1 MIRLHHVPF
10 SRSFRVLWLLQ
21 EMGMPPEIVMHDI
34 RAGDMQD
41 QAYRDLSPAG
51 RAPALEIDG
60 RTVFESG
67 AICQYLTETRP
78 EAGLAPMPGQTDRI
92 PYLEAL
98 HFAETM
104 ASVIEQ
110 LNLNHIFL
118 RDPAQA
124 SPVVIKVNTARLRGT
139 LRGMEQMLRPEGY
152 LLPSGFSAAD
162 CMMGFNLFAAPYY
175 VPLEPFPKL
184 RAYRDRLA
192 ARPAYQAARAL
203 DGPQTFYTKP
213 FYPVPEA

>member
-10 SRSFRVLWLLQ
+10 SRSFRILWLLE
-21 EMGMPPEIVMHDI
+21 EMGLTPEIVHHDI
-34 RAGDMQD
+34 RKGDMQE
-41 QAYRDLSPAG
+41 AGYRALSPAG

-60 RTVFESG
+60 ITVFESG

-78 EAGLAPMPGQTDRI
+78 DAGLAPPPGHADRVA
-92 PYLEAL
+92 YLEAL

-124 SPVVIKVNTARLRGT
+124 SPVVIKLNTARLKGT
-139 LRGMEQMLRPEGY
+139 LRGMEGMLRDDGY

-175 VPLEPFPKL
+175 VHLDPFPKL

-192 ARPAYQAARAL
+192 ARPAYQRARDR
-203 DGPQTFYTKP
+203 DGPQDFYTRD